1 MINLDTVKMSDLMF
15 LCAHDFK
22 HDFIEDSEKPRYA
35 FGQAGCG
42 DKTSPEMDSD
52 GKYVKYSETFPL
64 V

>member
-1 MINLDTVKMSDLMF
+1 MF

-22 HDFIEDSEKPRYA
+22 HDFIEDSEKSRDA

-52 GKYVKYSETFPL
+52 GKYPETFPL